1 MRVFVDRRTAGR
13 ELAERLRGLA
23 DDAGVV
29 VVGLPRGGVPVAEE
43 VARSLAAPL
52 DVIVVRKLGAPGNPE
67 LAMGAIGEDDVR
79 VLNQIVIGQMG
90 VTDAEIDQVE
100 SRERLE
106 LERRAQRFRQGR
118 PRVPLSGRTV
128 VLVDDGV
135 ATGSTMRAACAV
147 ARAEGA
153 NRIVVAVP
161 VAPAGWT
168 DRFDRIADQC
178 VSVATPEHFMAVGQW
193 YRNFDQTTDDE
204 VVECLRRNPHVRPTD
219 AAAGRDV
226 AVEIRLDGLVLDGQ
240 LTVPPDC
247 MGLVVFVHGS
257 GSSRLSPRNRFVAS
271 ELNAAGMATLLFDL
285 LTGDEEHDRANVFD
299 IELLVRRLLAVTS
312 WVKHQPDLAELP
324 VAYFGAST
332 GAAAALRAAAAAGSA
347 ISAVVSRG
355 GRPDLALEWLAAVR
369 APTLLI
375 VGSRDTTVLDLNRR
389 AAAHLKCE
397 QSLRIVDGATHLF
410 EEPGTLRAAAELARD
425 WFVEHFGSAQ
435 AETPPSP

>member
-1 MRVFVDRRTAGR
+1 MRVFVDRRAAGR
-13 ELAERLRGLA
+13 ELAERLRGFA
-23 DDAGVV
+23 DDAAVV

-168 DRFDRIADQC
+168 DRFERIADQC